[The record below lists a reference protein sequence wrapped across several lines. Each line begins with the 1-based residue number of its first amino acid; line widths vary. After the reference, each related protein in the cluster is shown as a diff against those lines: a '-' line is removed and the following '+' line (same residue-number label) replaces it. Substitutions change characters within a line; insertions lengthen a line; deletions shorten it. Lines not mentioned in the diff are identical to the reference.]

1 MSPRFTPRALG
12 TVAAAFALAVGLAPA
27 ASGQPADLMGPPFP
41 PPAPIP
47 ADAQYVGT
55 QATVGLDDPGFWQL
69 GSTPMRV
76 VSHDPADSPAWCDG
90 YWAVPGTRCWQVS
103 PVGQAVELRR
113 FSLFSDAW
121 NGSSDPWGRAAYRAG
136 YQIAIDNGWDY
147 TSGGIFIPTGSGT
160 TYSTMMPL
168 GSPYNDADVWVAPG
182 VIPGS

>member
-1 MSPRFTPRALG
+1 MLG
-12 TVAAAFALAVGLAPA
+12 GSAGHLFAQRRRQAGDRSVGL
-27 ASGQPADLMGPPFP
+27 G
-41 PPAPIP
+41 
-47 ADAQYVGT
+47 VVRHR
-55 QATVGLDDPGFWQL
+55 QARGI
-69 GSTPMRV
+69 
-76 VSHDPADSPAWCDG
+76 
-90 YWAVPGTRCWQVS
+90 S